1 MFAGQR
7 RGWHT
12 DRQETT
18 VYNLDPK
25 TAARD
30 RLRLAGVPEEQIPGL
45 LERAAQLVGGLERLA
60 ALDPELPEPA
70 LIWQPIAEVAR

>member
-1 MFAGQR
+1 MF
-7 RGWHT
+7 
-12 DRQETT
+12 
-18 VYNLDPK
+18 NIDPT

-70 LIWQPIAEVAR
+70 LVWRPIAEVTQ